1 MYSTIIQ
8 TILNSG
14 SQQKTHE
21 LLSVSILNNL
31 FQYKYVNP
39 HRLVG
44 TMFQRY
50 RNRAT
55 EV

>member
-1 MYSTIIQ
+1 MYNTIVQ
-8 TILNSG
+8 TVLNSG

-21 LLSVSILNNL
+21 LMSVNILNNL
-31 FQYKYVNP
+31 FHYECVNP
-39 HRLVG
+39 RRLVG

-55 EV
+55 KV